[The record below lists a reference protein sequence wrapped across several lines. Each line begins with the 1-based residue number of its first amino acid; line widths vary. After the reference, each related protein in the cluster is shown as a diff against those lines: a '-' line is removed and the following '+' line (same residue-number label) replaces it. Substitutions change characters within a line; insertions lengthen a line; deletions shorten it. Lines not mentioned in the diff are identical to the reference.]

1 MRISDWSSDVC
12 SSDLM
17 SRSMT
22 RPSFLPGRGDGRL
35 VMSLVAFDVI
45 FGSPDLIAAAVRHAG
60 HGRGNL
66 VAIADI
72 FEILSGLRILRL
84 AGAQLAEIL
93 AEEKE
98 RRPIALGRHVRHV
111 REGRIGLADLL
122 RQAFFQPNAPEIG
135 RASWWD
141 RECTSVYI
149 TVVA

>member
-1 MRISDWSSDVC
+1 MFHSLQFTAQAWQSTQ
-12 SSDLM
+12 M

-84 AGAQLAEIL
+84 AGAQLAEL
-93 AEEKE
+93 E
-98 RRPIALGRHVRHV
+98 RKSTPL
-111 REGRIGLADLL
+111 
-122 RQAFFQPNAPEIG
+122 N
-135 RASWWD
+135 S
-141 RECTSVYI
+141 S
-149 TVVA
+149 